1 MNQKV
6 SRDPLGLLEKLLDH
20 PHGLELASMVYQLH
34 KDVKV
39 DAQPHPQLVAI
50 ALNKAD
56 SLGIDKRQR
65 PHFKSMTSYE
75 IRMWLTQHS

>member
-1 MNQKV
+1 MNQKL
-6 SRDPLGLLEKLLDH
+6 SCDPLGLIEKLLDH

-34 KDVKV
+34 KDEQA

-50 ALNKAD
+50 AVNKAK
-56 SLGIDKRQR
+56 SLGIQNPPYFKR
-65 PHFKSMTSYE
+65 MTSDE

>member
-34 KDVKV
+34 KDLQA
-39 DAQPHPQLVAI
+39 DTQPNPQLVAI
-50 ALNKAD
+50 AVNKAK
-56 SLGIDKRQR
+56 SLGIQN
-65 PHFKSMTSYE
+65 PPYFKGKTNNE
-75 IRMWLTQHS
+75 IRMWLTQHT